1 MACFVVMPFLLP
13 SGPSTSGRRAYVLV
27 APPPFVATCW
37 VLDHPA
43 HVRALAPF
51 VREGSTHD
59 MLLLTERAEVRALYE
74 QRDGSLPSRRAAWIP
89 RASGVWSGQRRLRQA
104 VGHVKRWRRSLAGPH
119 RMVAMNAPLMPLAAR
134 LAGVPRRWCLVDT
147 EIQHRNLR
155 WLDRGVTDVVVP
167 THWREDIDGGRL
179 AAWKR
184 GADGGRWNLHR
195 LDGTHQHL
203 HLAPIRRPIDLSDPP
218 RILVRRLL
226 ATGSHDDGEVIALP
240 DAVIEGFQVLSWDE
254 VSGPSERLAWSLLNR
269 LSDVDG
275 VVTQST
281 TFAAEAAYLGVP
293 TLLVSAAER
302 GYLDRVEAEG
312 WPLFRHRGACE
323 GEAWL
328 DVRARWATGM
338 ALTDALSPDP
348 WPDAKGA
355 LDGLLQDG

>member
-1 MACFVVMPFLLP
+1 M
-13 SGPSTSGRRAYVLV
+13 
-27 APPPFVATCW
+27 
-37 VLDHPA
+37 
-43 HVRALAPF
+43 APF
-51 VREGSTHD
+51 VREGSTQD
-59 MLLLTERAEVRALYE
+59 MLLLTDRAEVRALYD
-74 QRDGSLPSRRAAWIP
+74 QRDGHLPSRRAAWIP
-89 RASGVWSGQRRLRQA
+89 RALGVWSGQRRLRHA
-104 VGHVKRWRRSLAGPH
+104 VRHLKRWCRDVPGSH
-119 RMVAMNAPLMPLAAR
+119 RMVAMNAPLMPWAGR
-134 LAGVPRRWCLVDT
+134 LAGLTRRWCAVDT

-155 WLDRGVTDVVVP
+155 WLERGVTDLVVP
-167 THWREDIDGGRL
+167 THWREDLDGGRL

-184 GADGGRWNLHR
+184 GATAGRWQLHR

-203 HLAPIRRPIDLSDPP
+203 HLVPIRRPTDLADPP

-226 ATGSHDDGEVIALP
+226 GTGSHDEGEVIALP
-240 DAVIEGFQVLSWDE
+240 DAVIDGFQVLAWDE
-254 VSGPSERLAWSLLNR
+254 EAGPSDRMAWSLLER

-338 ALTDALSPDP
+338 ALTDALAPDP
-348 WPDAKGA
+348 WPNAKA
-355 LDGLLQDG
+355 EFDVLLQDG

>member
-1 MACFVVMPFLLP
+1 
-13 SGPSTSGRRAYVLV
+13 
-27 APPPFVATCW
+27 
-37 VLDHPA
+37 
-43 HVRALAPF
+43 
-51 VREGSTHD
+51 

-119 RMVAMNAPLMPLAAR
+119 RMVAMNAPLMPLAGR

-348 WPDAKGA
+348 WPDAKGT

>member
-74 QRDGSLPSRRAAWIP
+74 QRDGSLPSRRAAWVP
-89 RASGVWSGQRRLRQA
+89 RASGVWSGQRRVRQA

-119 RMVAMNAPLMPLAAR
+119 RMVAMNAPLMPLAGR

-195 LDGTHQHL
+195 LNGTHQHL

>member
-119 RMVAMNAPLMPLAAR
+119 RMVAMNAPLMPLAGR

-195 LDGTHQHL
+195 LNGTHQHL

-240 DAVIEGFQVLSWDE
+240 DAVIGGFQVLSWDE

>member
-1 MACFVVMPFLLP
+1 
-13 SGPSTSGRRAYVLV
+13 
-27 APPPFVATCW
+27 
-37 VLDHPA
+37 
-43 HVRALAPF
+43 
-51 VREGSTHD
+51 

-74 QRDGSLPSRRAAWIP
+74 QRDGSLPSRRAVWVP
-89 RASGVWSGQRRLRQA
+89 RASGPWSGQRRVRQA
-104 VGHVKRWRRSLAGPH
+104 ARHLKRWRRSVAGPH

-155 WLDRGVTDVVVP
+155 WLDRGITDVVVP
-167 THWREDIDGGRL
+167 THWREDLDGGRL

-184 GADGGRWNLHR
+184 GAGAGRWHLHR

-203 HLAPIRRPIDLSDPP
+203 HLAPIRRPNDLSDPP

-226 ATGSHDDGEVIALP
+226 GTGSHDDGEVILLP
-240 DAVIEGFQVLSWDE
+240 DAVIEGFQILSWDE
-254 VSGPSERLAWSLLNR
+254 ASGPSERLAWSLLNR

-293 TLLVSAAER
+293 TLLISAAER
-302 GYLDRVEAEG
+302 GFLDRVEAEG
-312 WPLFRHRGACE
+312 WPLFRHRGPCE
-323 GEAWL
+323 GDAWL

-355 LDGLLQDG
+355 LEALLQDG